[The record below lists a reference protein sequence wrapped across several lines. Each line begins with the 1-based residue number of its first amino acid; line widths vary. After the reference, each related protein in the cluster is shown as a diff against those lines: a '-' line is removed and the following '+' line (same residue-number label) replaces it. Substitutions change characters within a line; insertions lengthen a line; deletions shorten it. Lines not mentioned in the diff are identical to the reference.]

1 MQDNSRQAEPSL
13 HTVFRA
19 SPLRPMRALL
29 LLAALVLATAMA
41 APIQERMDTNVKR
54 QTHGDH
60 QSSSNSDG
68 DAGTRFATSE
78 TASVSATA
86 GADNYGGLSLALP
99 LLNLR
104 RQL

>member
-1 MQDNSRQAEPSL
+1 
-13 HTVFRA
+13 
-19 SPLRPMRALL
+19 MRALL

-41 APIQERMDTNVKR
+41 APIQERMDTVVKR

-99 LLNLR
+99 QLNLR
-104 RQL
+104 RQLQERYQCTEHRSTRLV